1 MLFRSGKP
9 EFDAWR
15 WHDYWVPVEAVV
27 EFKREVYRE
36 ALTEL
41 HRFLNADRRRR
52 PRPEQ
57 GATPAA

>member
-1 MLFRSGKP
+1 
-9 EFDAWR
+9 
-15 WHDYWVPVEAVV
+15 VEAVV

-41 HRFLNADRRRR
+41 HRFLNADRRHRR

-57 GATPAA
+57 VTTPPG